1 MNQSELGAFW
11 QNFGFAVY
19 ALSVGFSLFWV
30 AISFDRARRGKKKYY
45 LLMVAAIAMAV
56 FGTSLSLVAAEQTW
70 ISRVWLSMITRSAAA
85 IGLASTAAYTV
96 ADLKADYLRDRAI
109 RKANHQDGRP
119 TPPQNA
125 LII

>member
-1 MNQSELGAFW
+1 M
-11 QNFGFAVY
+11 
-19 ALSVGFSLFWV
+19 
-30 AISFDRARRGKKKYY
+30 KYY

-56 FGTSLSLVAAEQTW
+56 FAAGLSLVAAEQTW

-85 IGLASTAAYTV
+85 IGLASAAAYTV

-109 RKANHQDGRP
+109 RMANYQASRP